1 MNKLIIPF
9 SPFPTKILL
18 NISTK
23 FQGIGQK
30 ISSVFPYLEFELK
43 QAEIDL
49 TPQKYG
55 AIMFILSGI
64 YFFIAFIITYLF
76 AMRLLPDLTL
86 VASLTVGALTWF
98 SILIQLSLYPKIK
111 VLKKVR
117 SIEQNLLFA
126 IRTILV
132 EIKSGVSLFQ
142 AMEIISKGDFG
153 EIKIEFSKTIDKI
166 NSGMIEHI
174 ALEEMAAFNPSLFFR
189 RTIWQLVNGLK
200 AGTDISI
207 VLSTLVDSLGKEQKN
222 QIKKYGSQ
230 MKLLS
235 LMYMMLGV
243 IIPALGFTFLIVLA
257 SFPQIQMNEIL
268 FWILLGSIVLAQ
280 FMYLGML
287 KSRRP
292 NLLEA

>member
-1 MNKLIIPF
+1 MTTQIPF
-9 SPFPTKILL
+9 SPFPTKILYV
-18 NISTK
+18 ISSN
-23 FQGIGQK
+23 FLGIGQK
-30 ISSVFPYLEFELK
+30 ISSIFPYLELELK
-43 QAEIDL
+43 QAEIEFE
-49 TPQKYG
+49 PEQYG
-55 AIMFILSGI
+55 AMMFVLSSF
-64 YFFIAFIITYLF
+64 YFLIVALITYLF
-76 AMRLLPDLTL
+76 SMRLLPGMEL
-86 VASLTVGALTWF
+86 VSSLTVGALAWF
-98 SILIQLSLYPKIK
+98 SLLMQLSLFPKLK
-111 VLKKVR
+111 VMKKVR

-132 EIKSGVSLFQ
+132 EIKSGVALYQ

-153 EIKIEFSKTIDKI
+153 EIKTEFKKAVDKI
-166 NSGMIEHI
+166 NSGTMEYI
-174 ALEEMAAFNPSLFFR
+174 ALEEMASYNPSLFFR

-200 AGTDISI
+200 AGADIST
-207 VLSTLVDSLGKEQKN
+207 VLTALVDSLGKEQKN

-243 IIPALGFTFLIVLA
+243 IVPALGFTFLIVLA